1 MGIKRTATGRI
12 YFDAG
17 DDRLDDARP
26 DEDRASS
33 GAGTDH
39 RQTQVLG
46 LLGQLGD
53 RLQRSESDR
62 EELLREVQEYRRTV
76 ADLEE
81 KAARA
86 EKIVAAI
93 QGRVSRFEKV
103 ETEITKRQEKLETEL
118 PDHQSKLQEKIE
130 AEILARQE
138 KFREKMEEDLSRRQ
152 DALEKTAQ
160 EQNQK
165 IARTTQV
172 QSDLDRRLKG
182 AETIAGT
189 LEGRIAESVDQQV
202 RLNRRLEKISQ
213 DKVRL
218 LRKIERMEE
227 IVLET
232 QEALRA
238 RAMVLLTDQSLAAT
252 NGASRIPLPPPGS
265 GANDTDSFFDRDTA
279 AMPWWHR
286 STSLRNAALAGIVGA
301 ALIGGWMA
309 SSALRPPSAV
319 TPQPFE
325 NEDTETAQTAQAEED
340 LSADE
345 ARLPDISSPQ
355 KENAKAETT
364 QTAAASTA
372 QTTAPAADAE
382 MVQPEEAGI
391 TPLDEKELVDAYAK
405 DPDAVAT
412 ALNAIEPGTPLPA
425 KKAQEKKEKDTAPAP
440 AAATQDTKPA
450 PASAQAAAQA
460 TTSAPVTSSA
470 PEKTPGSSAT
480 QTAELTPVSDA
491 RPDPALPAKFR
502 DIEKRALAGQA
513 EAQHD
518 LAAIYTAGHDGATQ
532 DYAKAAFWFRKAADN
547 GIANAAYNLGVLYHQ
562 GLGLKKNMK
571 EAIHWYKVA
580 ADKGHPEAQY
590 NLGIAFIEGIGVP
603 YDPAAAAK
611 YFESAAASGVVEAAY
626 NLGMIHEN
634 GLLGQAHPDL
644 ALVWYKTAADKG
656 SPEARI
662 ALEQLAKTL
671 GVNPADIDR
680 ATSHASAP
688 DTTKKPVAQKPD
700 AAPAPL
706 RPDERTDLSPP
717 SSPARGAKA
726 LPGMD
731 LPVDNILSY
740 PDTGEGAMTAAQ
752 SPASSGPTDPGA
764 DSNALNQIVISQI
777 QQQLRTMGL
786 YGGKPDGVM
795 GEKTGKAIRSYQ
807 SAQGLP
813 VDGRPS
819 ESLLVHMLAHDPGAI
834 GATDAAMGTP

>member
-17 DDRLDDARP
+17 DDRLDEARP
-26 DEDRASS
+26 DEDRS
-33 GAGTDH
+33 GSGPDH

-103 ETEITKRQEKLETEL
+103 ETEITKRQEKLETEI
-118 PDHQSKLQEKIE
+118 PDHQNKLQEKIE

-152 DALEKTAQ
+152 ESLEKTAQ

-165 IARTTQV
+165 IARTTQM

-252 NGASRIPLPPPGS
+252 NSASRIPLPPPGS

-286 STSLRNAALAGIVGA
+286 STSLRNAALAGVVGA

-309 SSALRPPSAV
+309 SSALHPPSAIS
-319 TPQPFE
+319 PQTFE
-325 NEDTETAQTAQAEED
+325 NEDTETALAEED
-340 LSADE
+340 LSADQTG
-345 ARLPDISSPQ
+345 APDISSPQ
-355 KENAKAETT
+355 KENTKA
-364 QTAAASTA
+364 QTAEAVTS
-372 QTTAPAADAE
+372 PAAPDAE
-382 MVQPEEAGI
+382 MVQPEDAGI
-391 TPLDEKELVDAYAK
+391 TPMDEKELVDAYAK
-405 DPDAVAT
+405 DPDSVAA

-425 KKAQEKKEKDTAPAP
+425 KKAQDTKEKETAPTSASTASAFPEGSKSSPATPAP
-440 AAATQDTKPA
+440 AAAPTQTLGK
-450 PASAQAAAQA
+450 AQD
-460 TTSAPVTSSA
+460 SSS
-470 PEKTPGSSAT
+470 TP
-480 QTAELTPVSDA
+480 QTAEAKPVSDA

-518 LAAIYTAGHDGATQ
+518 LAAIYTAGHDGAAQ
-532 DYAKAAFWFRKAADN
+532 DYTKAAFWFRKAADN
-547 GIANAAYNLGVLYHQ
+547 GVANAAYNLGVLYHQ

-580 ADKGHPEAQY
+580 AEQGHPEAQY

-611 YFESAAASGVVEAAY
+611 YFEAAAASGVVEAAY

-680 ATSHASAP
+680 AASHASAP
-688 DTTKKPVAQKPD
+688 DTTKKPVPQKPD
-700 AAPAPL
+700 TVTAPAPL

-717 SSPARGAKA
+717 SPVRGAKA

-731 LPVDNILSY
+731 LPVDNILAY
-740 PDTGEGAMTAAQ
+740 PDTGEAATAAAQ
-752 SPASSGPTDPGA
+752 SPSTSDTDSG
-764 DSNALNQIVISQI
+764 ALNQIVISQI

-834 GATDAAMGTP
+834 GTPDTAMSMP